1 LCTNHL
7 SMNDTAPRSDRTEQP
22 GRGYETRDAD
32 VRVIALLCGGLL
44 MLIGVVLLL
53 SGGIYDYLAARLAR
67 SGVSISAPAVT
78 RQLPPE
84 PRLQVSP
91 ARDLQEMRAREDE
104 VLHSYGWVDRQ
115 AGIVRIPIARA
126 IDLLA
131 ERGLPARPTEDR
143 DSKIDDGGR

>member
-1 LCTNHL
+1 
-7 SMNDTAPRSDRTEQP
+7 MNEPEPRSDRTEKP

-32 VRVIALLCGGLL
+32 VRVIALLCLGLL
-44 MLIGVVLLL
+44 ILIGGVLLL
-53 SGGIYDYLAARLAR
+53 LGGIYEYFAARQVR
-67 SGVSISAPAVT
+67 SGVPFSAPAVI

-115 AGIVRIPIARA
+115 AGIVRIPIDRA

-131 ERGLPARPTEDR
+131 ERGLPARTTGDR
-143 DSKIDDGGR
+143 DSKLEDGGR